1 MPSFHFLDADDAD
14 LSKLLYPT
22 GYNLS
27 ISDKAKKRV
36 RTNAPVYKLYELYS
50 IKSLSLWLEHF

>member
-27 ISDKAKKRV
+27 ASSASKKLIM
-36 RTNAPVYKLYELYS
+36 TPPHSN
-50 IKSLSLWLEHF
+50 LSMKGD